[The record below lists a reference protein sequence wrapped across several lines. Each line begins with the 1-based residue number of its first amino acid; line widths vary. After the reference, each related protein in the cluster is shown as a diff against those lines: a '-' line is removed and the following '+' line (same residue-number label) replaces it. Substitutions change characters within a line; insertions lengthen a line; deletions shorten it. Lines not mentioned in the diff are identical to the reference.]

1 MQLFPTAKNAVNE
14 FTLILVSD
22 VSKEFVK
29 VFLEEYFAAMGVK
42 AEIKENLAKL
52 RVTLKPSTSKL

>member
-1 MQLFPTAKNAVNE
+1 
-14 FTLILVSD
+14 LILVSD

-29 VFLEEYFAAMGVK
+29 VFLEEYFDAMGVK

-52 RVTLKPSTSKL
+52 QVTLKPSTSKL